1 MTSSILKPS
10 GVQLRD
16 MFIAV
21 ALLLGTLA
29 VPAQAAGTTER
40 WTYDSPTLGEP
51 AEIIVRRPEGHDPQ
65 AALPVVLVLN
75 GGLHFHERNGLA
87 RLLDEQ
93 MPGQLPPALVV
104 AMPGPSAAQMPGYGR
119 FLREE
124 LWPELHR
131 RYPGTA
137 KTPMRG
143 LMAFSSGAN
152 DALTV
157 ALSAPDLFERVALQS
172 PGWMVWDNAAQRIG
186 QDSTADTVAA
196 IRRLQPRRYPA
207 TWFIWGA
214 DEEEWERR
222 SRANGVRVISALA
235 AQGVPVRAGG
245 AVPGGHGLALLRD
258 TMAPALRWL
267 LRPQ

>member
-1 MTSSILKPS
+1 MPVRLS
-10 GVQLRD
+10 QL
-16 MFIAV
+16 V
-21 ALLLGTLA
+21 AAMRCALA
-29 VPAQAAGTTER
+29 LAALSLSCLAAPVRAAGTVER

-87 RLLDEQ
+87 RLLDAQ
-93 MPGQLPPALVV
+93 MPERLPPALVV
-104 AMPGPSAAQMPGYGR
+104 AMPGPSAEQLPGYGR
-119 FLREE
+119 YLREE

-152 DALTV
+152 DALAV
-157 ALSAPDLFERVALQS
+157 ALREPDLFERVALQS
-172 PGWMVWDNAAQRIG
+172 PGWMAWDSAAERISE
-186 QDSTADTVAA
+186 DATAETVAA
-196 IRRLQPRRYPA
+196 VGRLTPARYPSI
-207 TWFIWGA
+207 WFIWGA
-214 DEEEWERR
+214 ADEDWEARA
-222 SRANGVRVISALA
+222 RANGVQVMSALA
-235 AQGVPVRAGG
+235 AKGVPVHAGG
-245 AVPGGHGLALLRD
+245 SVPGGHGLPLLRD

-267 LRPQ
+267 LQAK